1 MSESTGFHVSTAL
14 PLTHSV
20 SHTLFFGLNAWK
32 YVPPWC
38 VKYCPFPNIFHRHL
52 LQSVTRQFLI
62 NSFYLLWVVIIFSLL
77 LIFPNF
83 LVISFLS
90 YEFVF
95 ILLMSIK
102 CIQRDSKI
110 VLWVLVDLVY
120 LVVVWYMECTYE
132 DTPIVVRR
140 FNVVETISNLLLVSF
155 QYIFYTLHSV
165 TKHRYPK
172 QCKSSYMHF
181 WKLVF
186 YRTSNWVAAVHN
198 QEI

>member
-1 MSESTGFHVSTAL
+1 MSQLHSLSHST
-14 PLTHSV
+14 

-62 NSFYLLWVVIIFSLL
+62 NSFYLLWVVIIFSPPDFSQTFWLL
-77 LIFPNF
+77 VFYRMRMNA
-83 LVISFLS
+83 
-90 YEFVF
+90 F

-102 CIQRDSKI
+102 CILRDSKI

-172 QCKSSYMHF
+172 QCKSLSMNLLHCMIYI
-181 WKLVF
+181 
-186 YRTSNWVAAVHN
+186 A
-198 QEI
+198 

>member
-1 MSESTGFHVSTAL
+1 MFLRGVSNTVHF
-14 PLTHSV
+14 PTFSIDIYYRV
-20 SHTLFFGLNAWK
+20 SHVNFSSTHFISSG
-32 YVPPWC
+32 
-38 VKYCPFPNIFHRHL
+38 
-52 LQSVTRQFLI
+52 SS
-62 NSFYLLWVVIIFSLL
+62 SF
-77 LIFPNF
+77 
-83 LVISFLS
+83 FLS
-90 YEFVF
+90 SWFFQTFWLLVFYRMSVF

-172 QCKSSYMHF
+172 QCESSYMNF

-186 YRTSNWVAAVHN
+186 YRTSSWT
-198 QEI
+198 